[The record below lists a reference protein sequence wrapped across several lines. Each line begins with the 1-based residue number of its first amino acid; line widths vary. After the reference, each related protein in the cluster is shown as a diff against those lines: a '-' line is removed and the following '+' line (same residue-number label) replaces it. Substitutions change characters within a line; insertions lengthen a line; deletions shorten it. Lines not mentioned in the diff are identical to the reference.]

1 MILGLT
7 GSIGSG
13 KTFVTRCFEDLGA
26 VVIRADELAR
36 DVVAPGTPAHSE
48 ILRCF
53 GPGVFLPDGSL
64 NRAELAQKVFADS
77 DARRLL
83 ESIIHPRVREREIE
97 LIEQHRDAPLVVLE
111 IPLLFESGAQD
122 LCDEVIVVTID
133 VVQRRARLKE
143 SRGMTDEQI
152 DARLAAQLPQ
162 EEKLRRATRH
172 IDNSG
177 TREQTRAAVV
187 QLHRQLLS

>member
-1 MILGLT
+1 
-7 GSIGSG
+7 
-13 KTFVTRCFEDLGA
+13 
-26 VVIRADELAR
+26 
-36 DVVAPGTPAHSE
+36 
-48 ILRCF
+48 
-53 GPGVFLPDGSL
+53 VFLPDGSL

-97 LIEQHRDAPLVVLE
+97 LIEQHRGAPLVVLE

-122 LCDEVIVVTID
+122 LCDEVLVVTID
-133 VVQRRARLKE
+133 EVQRRARLKE

-187 QLHRQLLS
+187 ELHRRLLS